1 MGNVKIYQDCGLGL
15 KEAHMVWFLLTL
27 NHSSGWENALLR
39 DIKCH
44 TMLGHRMI
52 TKGVCASISVMVLK
66 IVQLSSLFQ
75 IQKKGKSL
83 RKKSQMRGKVNK
95 SKRKF
100 KKLKEIILV
109 GKRVKKK
116 IKRMTLIQFKWK
128 THPYSLT

>member
-1 MGNVKIYQDCGLGL
+1 
-15 KEAHMVWFLLTL
+15 
-27 NHSSGWENALLR
+27 
-39 DIKCH
+39 
-44 TMLGHRMI
+44 
-52 TKGVCASISVMVLK
+52 MVLK
-66 IVQLSSLFQ
+66 IVLLSSLFQ